1 MKPLAVLFLGV
12 VVGWAASGEWSLE
25 ATGEESIMA
34 AAQAAGTTGSTIQA
48 TTQVPVTQRNAQ
60 GMLVT
65 NWEQQPVNAA
75 SVTASPGLIGRY
87 SLKVQASNGY
97 YVIDSV
103 TGRVWYGSGANRP
116 QLIAA
121 ELPEK

>member
-1 MKPLAVLFLGV
+1 MRTFTLLFLGC
-12 VVGWAASGEWSLE
+12 VVGWAASGEWSFE
-25 ATGEESIMA
+25 
-34 AAQAAGTTGSTIQA
+34 AAGEDVDSITGKRILQYDGPAPLAEGRKIMLQEVTDDKGVKYV
-48 TTQVPVTQRNAQ
+48 VPHEAID
-60 GMLVT
+60 
-65 NWEQQPVNAA
+65 
-75 SVTASPGLIGRY
+75 SPICQSGRY